1 MARDWGFVAMRFPP
15 ELLEALDKL
24 ARNRFL
30 SRSDCIRS
38 LLWQQLQ
45 QLQQLEHQRQR
56 ERRDE
61 VGEAAA

>member
-1 MARDWGFVAMRFPP
+1 MRFPP

-45 QLQQLEHQRQR
+45 QLEHQRQR

>member
-45 QLQQLEHQRQR
+45 QLEHQRQR